1 MLDVETCRLL
11 WYKLGME
18 STYVMIKEWAS
29 GPIVSVILWFVV
41 TIIVLKVLSRLAAS
55 FKK

>member
-18 STYVMIKEWAS
+18 SMYVMIKEWAS
-29 GPIVSVILWFVV
+29 GPVVSVILWFVV

-55 FKK
+55 LKK